1 MSGHFTKTNMKIGLV
16 QGFYFMAL
24 CVLFSFL
31 VRLLKSY
38 GYNDFECGIAL
49 SCGAFATLTVQ
60 PLAGMLADRV
70 KSVGRLIVL
79 LLLASCMAIAAL
91 LLVHQNRVLTY
102 VFIFILFG
110 TMRPLTYII
119 DVWSIRTGAS
129 DPSFSY
135 GFTRSFGSLAY
146 AVASLLF
153 GLAIDAFGTGFI
165 IPCFLVLCI
174 VTMYVVVLASSTP
187 KDFSIEKPRN
197 KIGILRS
204 LYVLFSNKYY
214 VLLVVC
220 FTLMEISRMP
230 GQNYLTRKFEVMGA
244 KEMFTGL
251 AFFVTAI
258 IQLPA
263 LNKMDSLKKR
273 HRATSL
279 MWVSLTGVSLRIT
292 LLGITTTTLGT
303 LCSLLIDLVGLGL
316 YVGSLIYYM
325 LHFLPPEVHFLGMT
339 VYAAFTGGLGGMIGN
354 YIAGILANKYG
365 VLAMYK
371 LTAIPAAVGL
381 LIYSICM
388 FAWRKG
394 NPKS

>member
-1 MSGHFTKTNMKIGLV
+1 
-16 QGFYFMAL
+16 
-24 CVLFSFL
+24 
-31 VRLLKSY
+31 
-38 GYNDFECGIAL
+38 
-49 SCGAFATLTVQ
+49 
-60 PLAGMLADRV
+60 
-70 KSVGRLIVL
+70 
-79 LLLASCMAIAAL
+79 AAL
-91 LLVHQNRVLTY
+91 LLVHKNRVLTY
-102 VFIFILFG
+102 IFIFILFG

-119 DVWSIRTGAS
+119 DVWSIRTGTS

-146 AVASLLF
+146 AVASLLY

-165 IPCFLVLCI
+165 IPCFLVLCV

-187 KDFSIEKPRN
+187 KDFAIEKPRN

-214 VLLVVC
+214 ILLVVC

-244 KEMFTGL
+244 KEIFTGL

-394 NPKS
+394 NPES